1 MAIATKSSILKKSL
15 YSSSNLLDKVGLQD
29 SVYKRSD
36 ERYAAIIIAD
46 LSNSVSTVAAR
57 KVIKSIQAT
66 KSNLFPAIVQATT
79 PDTLDADLAEFNLTK
94 SNWTYPSKRG
104 ESTFDI
110 KTGMKLS
117 AYGAKDVNKV
127 IACAVS
133 HLKLWALSATLDV
146 PIVVLEHDALFIRK
160 YVLPPKEDRYGI
172 IGLNDPRGATR
183 KANIYLQKIL
193 DARVDDKMYLDVPY
207 VDDDQ
212 FAPQG
217 LAGNSAY
224 LIFPNA
230 ANHLINKVQE
240 VGLWPNDALMCKQFF
255 PFLRQAYPFYTTLQG
270 VASTT
275 QG

>member
-1 MAIATKSSILKKSL
+1 MAILTKNSIIRQSK
-15 YSSSNLLDKVGLQD
+15 YGPSNLIDKVGLQD
-29 SVYKRSD
+29 SVFQHSD
-36 ERYAAIIIAD
+36 NRYVSFIITD
-46 LSNSVSTVAAR
+46 LNNSVSTVAAR
-57 KVIKSIQAT
+57 KVIKSIQTT
-66 KSNLFPAIVQATT
+66 KSNLIPLVVQATT
-79 PDTLDADLAEFNLTK
+79 PDTLDADLAELNLTK
-94 SNWTYPSKRG
+94 SNWTYPSKPG
-104 ESTFDI
+104 ESRFDI

-133 HLKLWALSATLDV
+133 HLKLWGYCAALNTPMV
-146 PIVVLEHDALFIRK
+146 ILEHDALFTRK
-160 YVLPPKEDRYGI
+160 FTYPPKDDSYGI

-183 KANIYLQKIL
+183 KANIYLQKTL

-224 LIFPNA
+224 LIYPNA

-255 PFLRQAYPFYTTLQG
+255 PWLRQAYPFYTTLQG